1 MYTNGN
7 IISVSISIIVMILC
21 AVIKKIV
28 YALGEFQ
35 RYGTRAEQSVTIMT
49 NLFIMEF
56 LTTTLITFLMQANVF
71 SLSIMALY
79 FRLTTSNDIKNNIIS
94 MGEYSDLTPNW
105 YRDIGYQLWFNIF
118 IMIFLP
124 QVL

>member
-1 MYTNGN
+1 
-7 IISVSISIIVMILC
+7 
-21 AVIKKIV
+21 
-28 YALGEFQ
+28 
-35 RYGTRAEQSVTIMT
+35 
-49 NLFIMEF
+49 
-56 LTTTLITFLMQANVF
+56 MQANVF

-124 QVL
+124 QVLQPLAYLLR